1 MPDGAPAAS
10 PRATGRGFG
19 RVLVVVY
26 GIFALAATARSA
38 VQLATRFDEA
48 PVAYLLSAFAAVVY
62 IVATVSL
69 ARGDRASRRV
79 ATVAITIELV
89 GVLGVGVLSLLMP
102 DEFPR
107 ASVWSAFGRGYLF
120 IPLVLPLV
128 GLWWLRRTAAPAR
141 G

>member
-1 MPDGAPAAS
+1 MPDGAPAAG